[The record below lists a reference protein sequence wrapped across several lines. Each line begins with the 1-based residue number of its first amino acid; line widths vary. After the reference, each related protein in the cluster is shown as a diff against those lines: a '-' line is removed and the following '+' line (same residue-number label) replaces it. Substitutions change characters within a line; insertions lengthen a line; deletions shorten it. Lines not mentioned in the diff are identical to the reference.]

1 MERPQGVY
9 IMVDSELTK
18 KENQADSQK
27 PEKESIRIAMNSDQP
42 AKKDFLGFEPYVEA
56 IYYFLTDP
64 NTKPPLTL
72 SIEGKWGYGKSS
84 FMEQL
89 EKMLSDKGERTVPFN
104 AWRHDRE
111 ESLWAAFAINFMH
124 EISSRQSFK
133 QRASSYIK
141 LYFQRF
147 SWKNGR
153 IDLLRGLAVWS
164 SFILITGAIISLFFL
179 KGFQWINTFSQT
191 VLADS
196 LSQTLLSWLIGLG
209 GGAGLIGII
218 ISVMI
223 KLKSVAGSPLDFDF
237 NKYFKSPDYENRV
250 AFIET
255 FHKDFEIIVNA
266 YAGINKIYVFI
277 DDLDRC
283 EVPKASDL
291 MQAINLMISYDPRLI
306 FIIGMDREKVAAS
319 LAVKHEKLFPY
330 LYSFNPP
337 VEGRAEDAE
346 KSDDQIS
353 CPKEDLN
360 PEYVHGL
367 RYGYE
372 FIEKFIQ
379 VPFSIPIPT
388 EADLDVFL
396 DQISAPE
403 TAIPKAE
410 QGLLKNIQETTK
422 RSIIHR
428 WWIKFRGT
436 EMRGPPEDL
445 IDQKE
450 TTVKAEPEE
459 EKETKVKSVERE
471 IVELL
476 YHKDSEKVRRI
487 ILMAAPALEN
497 NPRRIKQFVNLFR
510 LRVYIAKKTGL
521 FDLSDDPSGDENL
534 TLEQLGKF
542 VAISLRW
549 PLLLKEIET
558 DPELLKRLQEEA
570 KNPGSQAVKQ
580 WNREEKLMDLLSHKC
595 LENDYNLSTL
605 KVSKLLNVSRPAI
618 FQGKTVDFFGIKF
631 IPIPAGEFMMGSPPD
646 EKDRLDYE
654 FNSQSFGI
662 GGIIFEIEGP
672 IHPVTITK
680 PFYLGIH
687 PVTQKEWKQ
696 IMGKNPSGF
705 KGDNLPVE
713 KVSWEDVQ
721 KFINKLNEK
730 ESTGRYRLPS
740 EAEWEYAARAGTTT
754 RYSFGDDESELE
766 DHAWYLENSEN
777 KTHPVSQKKPNPW
790 GIYDMHGNV
799 CEWVQDEWHNTYNGA
814 PADGSAWE
822 DGSSAYR
829 VIRGGSGFLDA
840 GYCRSA
846 LRFTFGPGFRDRGLG
861 FRLLKEL

>member
-1 MERPQGVY
+1 
-9 IMVDSELTK
+9 MVDAELTK
-18 KENQADSQK
+18 KENQADSQE

-89 EKMLSDKGERTVPFN
+89 EKKLSDKGELTVPFN

-133 QRASSYIK
+133 QRASSYIN

-164 SFILITGAIISLFFL
+164 SFLLITSAIISLFFL

-191 VLADS
+191 VLADGSS
-196 LSQTLLSWLIGLG
+196 LSQTALSWLIGLG

-250 AFIET
+250 AFIES
-255 FHKDFEIIVNA
+255 FHKDFEKIVNA

-337 VEGRAEDAE
+337 VEGRADDAE
-346 KSDDQIS
+346 NSYDQVS
-353 CPKEDLN
+353 CPEENLN

-379 VPFSIPIPT
+379 VPFSVPVPT
-388 EADLDVFL
+388 EADLDGFL
-396 DQISAPE
+396 DQISAPA
-403 TAIPKAE
+403 AIPEVE
-410 QGLLKNIQETTK
+410 QGLLKNIQETIK
-422 RSIIHR
+422 RNIHR
-428 WWIKFRGT
+428 WWKLRGT
-436 EMRGPPEDL
+436 GMRGLPEDL
-445 IDQKE
+445 KDQKE
-450 TTVKAEPEE
+450 TTVEAEPEE
-459 EKETKVKSVERE
+459 EKETKVKWVEHE
-471 IVELL
+471 KIILQF
-476 YHKDSEKVRRI
+476 YKDSKRVRGI
-487 ILMAAPALEN
+487 ILMVAPALDN
-497 NPRRIKQFVNLFR
+497 NPRRIKQFVNLFK

-521 FDLSDDPSGDENL
+521 LDLSDDPSGDENL
-534 TLEQLGKF
+534 TFEQLGKF

-558 DPELLKRLQEEA
+558 DPELLLRLQKEA
-570 KNPGSQAVKQ
+570 IKPGSQAVKQ
-580 WNREEKLMDLLSHKC
+580 WSTEKKLMDLLSHKH
-595 LENDYNLSTL
+595 LEKDYNLSTL
-605 KVSKLLNVSRPAI
+605 KVSRLLHVSPPAI
-618 FQGKTVDFFGIKF
+618 FPGKTVDFLGISF
-631 IPIPAGEFMMGSPPD
+631 VQIPEGEFMMGSED
-646 EKDRLDYE
+646 SDTEK
-654 FNSQSFGI
+654 
-662 GGIIFEIEGP
+662 
-672 IHPVTITK
+672 PVHAITIK
-680 PFYLGIH
+680 KSFYLGIY
-687 PVTQKEWKQ
+687 PVTQKEWKE
-696 IMGKNPSGF
+696 IMGANPSYF

-713 KVSWEDVQ
+713 HVSWNDVQ
-721 KFINKLNEK
+721 EFINKLNK
-730 ESTGRYRLPS
+730 RESTGKYRLPS
-740 EAEWEYAARAGTTT
+740 EAEWEYAVRAGTNT
-754 RYSFGDDESELE
+754 RYSFEDDESERE
-766 DHAWYLENSEN
+766 DHAWYSENSEGR
-777 KTHPVSQKKPNPW
+777 THPVGQKKPNPW
-790 GIYDMHGNV
+790 GLYDMHGNV
-799 CEWVQDEWHNTYNGA
+799 WEWVQDEWHDSYDSPPT
-814 PADGSAWE
+814 DGSAWE
-822 DGSSAYR
+822 DGNGADR
-829 VIRGGSGFLDA
+829 VLRGGSWDIFA
-840 GYCRSA
+840 WYCRSA
-846 LRFTFGPGFRDRGLG
+846 IRYGDDPGNHYLVLG
-861 FRLLKEL
+861 FRLLREL